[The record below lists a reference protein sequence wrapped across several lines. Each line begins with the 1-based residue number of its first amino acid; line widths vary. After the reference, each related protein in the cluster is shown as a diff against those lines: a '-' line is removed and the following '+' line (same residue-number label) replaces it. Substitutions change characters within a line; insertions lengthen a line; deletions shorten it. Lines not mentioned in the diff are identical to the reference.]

1 MTRRS
6 RGPALSSWAR
16 SGEPLCSCTGAGD
29 PDRLLLLLDVVF
41 ADSGHNAVTVRLGR
55 GDGTFGRATA
65 YTSGST
71 PFGVA
76 VADLNHD
83 DKLDIA
89 AANYGGG
96 GVSVLLGAGD
106 GSFGPRTRYAMGDP
120 YEDYVDA
127 VLVADYDRDG
137 HLDIATPGPYL
148 RRGRGDGTL
157 EDRQSSFSGF
167 AFTMA
172 GAVADFDGD
181 DWPDLAFSEACD
193 AIEGGCEYFPP
204 RSIAVMLNW
213 TGQPV
218 PPCVVPPIIGAT
230 ERQATRVLASAGC
243 GVGHVRRRYSRE
255 GRRRTAIRQRPKPA
269 SVRPNNSPVNLVISR
284 GRRQ

>member
-1 MTRRS
+1 
-6 RGPALSSWAR
+6 
-16 SGEPLCSCTGAGD
+16 
-29 PDRLLLLLDVVF
+29 VF

-65 YTSGST
+65 YRSGST

-127 VLVADYDRDG
+127 VLVAD
-137 HLDIATPGPYL
+137 
-148 RRGRGDGTL
+148 
-157 EDRQSSFSGF
+157 
-167 AFTMA
+167 
-172 GAVADFDGD
+172 
-181 DWPDLAFSEACD
+181 
-193 AIEGGCEYFPP
+193 
-204 RSIAVMLNW
+204 
-213 TGQPV
+213 
-218 PPCVVPPIIGAT
+218 
-230 ERQATRVLASAGC
+230 
-243 GVGHVRRRYSRE
+243 
-255 GRRRTAIRQRPKPA
+255 
-269 SVRPNNSPVNLVISR
+269 
-284 GRRQ
+284 